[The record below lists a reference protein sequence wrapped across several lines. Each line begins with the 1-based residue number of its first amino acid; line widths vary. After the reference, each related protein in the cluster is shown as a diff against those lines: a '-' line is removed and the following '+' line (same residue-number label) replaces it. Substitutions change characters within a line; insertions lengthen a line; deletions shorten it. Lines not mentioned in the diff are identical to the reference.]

1 MRIYAGRTTSFFPA
15 AINQSVNRNRM
26 DKGQQAGILIRSD
39 IALISSQ
46 GKSSSLLA
54 NLMNQ
59 KEMIRSNK
67 ESLITRIL
75 DEEDGGG
82 TAGLQEQLEEY
93 EKQLDQID
101 EQIASEMAKQVEGTE
116 GQSKRSE
123 EQKAQKIQETQ
134 ETQETGT
141 QISDGETIM
150 KLTKLSAD
158 LEKTQ
163 TVDQARVR
171 REGEKR
177 VCEAEMELGSAA
189 AEQKLDRINKTE
201 QLTEKLAPLWRNG
214 AVRQ

>member
-39 IALISSQ
+39 TALISSQ
-46 GKSSSLLA
+46 GKSSGLLV

-67 ESLITRIL
+67 ESLITRML

-82 TAGLQEQLEEY
+82 AAGLQEQLEEY

-101 EQIASEMAKQVEGTE
+101 EQIASEMAKQARGAE
-116 GQSKRSE
+116 GQGKSSE
-123 EQKAQKIQETQ
+123 AQKTHN
-134 ETQETGT
+134 TQETGT
-141 QISDGETIM
+141 PASDGETTVQ
-150 KLTKLSAD
+150 LTRLSAD

-163 TVDQARVR
+163 TADQARVR

-189 AEQKLDRINKTE
+189 AGRKLDRINKTE

-214 AVRQ
+214 AVKQ